1 MGEKP
6 HLPMDGVVVPYKFCI
21 EEQEDYIKVEVS
33 GERGSGNAEE
43 DAVRVWSRVAE
54 VCAAK
59 KIDRVLGI
67 YKVTGRLP
75 ATAAHAIAFDPARFG
90 WSRRF
95 KLAIANL
102 NEESRQDSLFL
113 EDVAVSSGYDVRIF
127 DSEEEAETWLL
138 AQRPSR

>member
-1 MGEKP
+1 M
-6 HLPMDGVVVPYKFCI
+6 PYKFCI
-21 EEQEDYIKVEVS
+21 EEQEDYIRVEVS
-33 GERGSGNAEE
+33 GERIPGSEEE
-43 DAVRVWSRVAE
+43 DAVRVWSCVAE
-54 VCAAK
+54 VCEAK

-95 KLAIANL
+95 KLALVNL

-113 EDVAVSSGYDVRIF
+113 EDVAVSSGYQIRVF
-127 DSEEEAETWLL
+127 DNEEEGRTWLL
-138 AQRPSR
+138 GQ

>member
-1 MGEKP
+1 M
-6 HLPMDGVVVPYKFCI
+6 PYKFCI
-21 EEQEDYIKVEVS
+21 EEQEDYIRVEVS
-33 GERGSGNAEE
+33 GERIPGNEEE
-43 DAVRVWSRVAE
+43 DAVRVWSCVAE
-54 VCAAK
+54 VCEAK

-95 KLAIANL
+95 KLALVNL

-113 EDVAVSSGYDVRIF
+113 EDVAVSSGYQIRVF
-127 DSEEEAETWLL
+127 DNEEEGRTWLL
-138 AQRPSR
+138 GQ